1 MDWFSPPLHHHGLPQ
16 SVILEFTQTNSLRP
30 NLYVGPASRG
40 PKEFLRAGSDL
51 GASERMMPYVC
62 DALHL
67 ILLSHCLLNECK
79 YNVYYCS

>member
-51 GASERMMPYVC
+51 GASDER
-62 DALHL
+62 
-67 ILLSHCLLNECK
+67 
-79 YNVYYCS
+79 